1 MTGIKLAII
10 ATLIYT
16 ATRTIKH
23 NGTSYQD
30 GDLIELEERWAT
42 PLLKCGAIVLNDKAR
57 AAQATKDAAEQQA
70 AAEQEALE
78 AERRAKAIAE
88 QAKAEQAKA
97 EQQAADQSPNKMTV
111 EQLKAALTAKGI
123 EFAETAKKPDLIALL
138 G

>member
-1 MTGIKLAII
+1 MTSIKFAII
-10 ATLIYT
+10 ATLIYA

-88 QAKAEQAKA
+88 QAKAEQ
-97 EQQAADQSPNKMTV
+97 QAADQSPNKMTV